1 MVMVWRFNTNLEQM
15 VMAKVE
21 AELKSWVSI
30 SVQEQKQSNQSRE
43 LTQLPAESVTES
55 VRASRV
61 KTAAWLPMEICII
74 ALAKL
79 CESVDGGRH
88 SVVVLDTG

>member
-1 MVMVWRFNTNLEQM
+1 MVWRFNTNLEQM

-55 VRASRV
+55 VSLESEDCCLVTDGNMYNSLGETLRV
-61 KTAAWLPMEICII
+61 
-74 ALAKL
+74 
-79 CESVDGGRH
+79 GGRR
-88 SVVVLDTG
+88 SAQCSRT